1 MVPNLQSNK
10 LALGR
15 DTVTGPLGA
24 FGKLPRTQ
32 WNCHF
37 TQRVFILKT
46 TIQLCQHFSTHLPQ
60 KTPREKESKYQHQC
74 QLPKIRKSII
84 KFQVAHPFL
93 MVERRYESSGC
104 CNVILF
110 NSWQRSVANI
120 SKTENLISN
129 FFISKPIH
137 HLLFG

>member
-37 TQRVFILKT
+37 TQRGV
-46 TIQLCQHFSTHLPQ
+46 HFNNDYTVMLAFFDAFTP
-60 KTPREKESKYQHQC
+60 KKDPREKESKY
-74 QLPKIRKSII
+74 
-84 KFQVAHPFL
+84 
-93 MVERRYESSGC
+93 
-104 CNVILF
+104 
-110 NSWQRSVANI
+110 
-120 SKTENLISN
+120 
-129 FFISKPIH
+129 
-137 HLLFG
+137 